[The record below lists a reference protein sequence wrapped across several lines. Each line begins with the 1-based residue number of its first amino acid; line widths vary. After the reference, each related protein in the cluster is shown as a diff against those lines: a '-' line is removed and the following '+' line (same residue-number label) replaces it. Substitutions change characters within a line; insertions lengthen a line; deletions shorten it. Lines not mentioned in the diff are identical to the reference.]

1 MAHYKPFG
9 DLLMVNPPRKT
20 VEEVPVRELSRD
32 TAAVLGRVMRG
43 GRAVITK
50 YGAPVAVLIEV
61 DEAVG
66 LCATVLL
73 RRREAERRLFGDEL
87 KGRFLQR
94 ELRRAPRIWGGE

>member
-50 YGAPVAVLIEV
+50 HGAPVAVLIEV

-87 KGRFLQR
+87 KVRFLQR
-94 ELRRAPRIWGGE
+94 ELGRAPRISGGE